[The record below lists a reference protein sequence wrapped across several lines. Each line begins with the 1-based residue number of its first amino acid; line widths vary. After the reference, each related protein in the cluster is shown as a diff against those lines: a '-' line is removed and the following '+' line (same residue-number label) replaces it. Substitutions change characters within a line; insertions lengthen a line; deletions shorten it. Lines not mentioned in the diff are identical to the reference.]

1 MAASRHTPHLKRA
14 RPGLERISRQKHSSL
29 NASSLRCHPW
39 GTAAP
44 LAPPLA
50 RDGFSFFG
58 RRYSYGGTWIIAKRC
73 CGTLAI
79 AAEHRKAGDTRYPFF
94 QHLFFFCRC
103 RRHLS
108 WGFKMV
114 LSLAIPSPRSRWE
127 GSRRG
132 VWARGNPPSLARVVV
147 RKKGRASP
155 RVSRSVVV
163 VAPKGIGR
171 EPQLPTLP

>member
-1 MAASRHTPHLKRA
+1 MAASRHPPHLKRA
-14 RPGLERISRQKHSSL
+14 RPGLEQISRQKTSSL
-29 NASSLRCHPW
+29 NASSLRCYPW

-94 QHLFFFCRC
+94 QHLFFF
-103 RRHLS
+103 
-108 WGFKMV
+108 
-114 LSLAIPSPRSRWE
+114 LSLQATPFLGFQDGLVTSNTFPAFAM
-127 GSRRG
+127 G
-132 VWARGNPPSLARVVV
+132 RVE
-147 RKKGRASP
+147 KGRVGP
-155 RVSRSVVV
+155 
-163 VAPKGIGR
+163 G
-171 EPQLPTLP
+171 EPPFSSTCGSS